1 MQSRT
6 RSRAVLAFLASAL
19 SLIAAGCGGSSDKK
33 ANEAYANSVC
43 TAIGNWQTQVKSLAT
58 GISGKPTQASIQAK
72 ATQFETDTK
81 NLVNEIKTIPPPD
94 TSEGQAAKQQLDQL
108 GTDLTNTVN
117 AVKSGLSAIQA
128 NPSAATIAAAI
139 STLTPQLQSLQKT
152 GKSAVSSL
160 QQVGGS
166 LADAFKNT
174 DSCKSLSS

>member
-1 MQSRT
+1 MMQR
-6 RSRAVLAFLASAL
+6 RRFIAVTVAAFALASAT
-19 SLIAAGCGGSSDKK
+19 AGCGGSSDKK
-33 ANEAYANSVC
+33 SNEAYANSVC
-43 TAIGNWQTQVKSLAT
+43 TAIGNWQTQVKSLAS
-58 GISGKPTQASIQAK
+58 GISGKPTQASIEAK
-72 ATQFETDTK
+72 ATQFETNTK
-81 NLVNEIKTIPPPD
+81 NLVNDLKAISPPD

-139 STLTPQLQSLQKT
+139 STLTPQLQSLQNT

>member
-1 MQSRT
+1 MMQRK
-6 RSRAVLAFLASAL
+6 RFIAFAVAAFGLAVV
-19 SLIAAGCGGSSDKK
+19 AAGCGGNSDKK
-33 ANEAYANSVC
+33 SNEAYANSVC
-43 TAIGNWQTQVKSLAT
+43 TAIGDWQTQVKSLPT
-58 GISGKPTQASIQAK
+58 GISGEPTEASIQAK

-81 NLVNEIKTIPPPD
+81 NLVNKLKTTPPPD

-139 STLTPQLQSLQKT
+139 STLTPQLQSLQNT

-160 QQVGGS
+160 QQVRGS
-166 LADAFKNT
+166 LSDAFKTT

>member
-1 MQSRT
+1 MQRKRVIAFT
-6 RSRAVLAFLASAL
+6 IAAVALAS
-19 SLIAAGCGGSSDKK
+19 IAAGCGGNSSDKK
-33 ANEAYANSVC
+33 SNEAYANSVC
-43 TAIGNWQTQVKSLAT
+43 SAIGNWETQVKSLAT

-81 NLVNEIKTIPPPD
+81 NLVNQIKAITPPD

-117 AVKSGLSAIQA
+117 AVKSGLSAVQA
-128 NPSAATIAAAI
+128 NPSAATISAAI
-139 STLTPQLQSLQKT
+139 ATLTPQLQSLVNT

-174 DSCKSLSS
+174 DSCKSLTS